1 MGTFS
6 VDLSGKAAL
15 VTGAG
20 EGIARATALALAR
33 SGAAVCVN
41 DLNPDRADAVVEE
54 IERNGGRAFAWVADV
69 SNRFQAA
76 ATIETLRDHFG
87 GLHIVVNGAGT
98 ERPTPFLKID
108 EYDWRRVL
116 EINLTGAF
124 FCTQLASRVMADEG
138 GGVVVNIASPA
149 GYARAHPDGAV
160 YAASKAA
167 VSSFTET
174 LQNQFLADE
183 LKLRASVFYPS
194 GGMLRTNL
202 WVADQVRPAE
212 LAREVPRLTP
222 AITVEILEEQA
233 RQKGY
238 ELPWQDLNELAR
250 VVIQGIRDERFVI
263 MIGADAVGP
272 QLAAR
277 AEALGRGE
285 CPPHSAN
292 PML

>member
-54 IERNGGRAFAWVADV
+54 IERGGGRAFAWVADV

-138 GGVVVNIASPA
+138 GGVIVNIASPA

-160 YAASKAA
+160 YAASKAG
-167 VSSFTET
+167 
-174 LQNQFLADE
+174 LL
-183 LKLRASVFYPS
+183 
-194 GGMLRTNL
+194 GMTRE
-202 WVADQVRPAE
+202 AARE
-212 LAREVPRLTP
+212 LAPLGVRVNAVCPANIAGESEPPTLELVAQKRLGQPEEVAAVVLFLCSDAASFITGQ
-222 AITVEILEEQA
+222 AITVD
-233 RQKGY
+233 G
-238 ELPWQDLNELAR
+238 
-250 VVIQGIRDERFVI
+250 
-263 MIGADAVGP
+263 
-272 QLAAR
+272 
-277 AEALGRGE
+277 GE
-285 CPPHSAN
+285 T
-292 PML
+292 MR